1 MFYDIGSRQESMSY
15 LLYHLKMFSDWLKQD
30 LRRKYQMRG
39 AMPSSVRVRRV
50 KGEAEAGGRKKVVIG
65 NLIERDIFRLI
76 QITLTL

>member
-1 MFYDIGSRQESMSY
+1 
-15 LLYHLKMFSDWLKQD
+15 
-30 LRRKYQMRG
+30 
-39 AMPSSVRVRRV
+39 MPSSVRVRRV